1 MKFPETARRLSEAM
15 NDKNI
20 KAVELAEKAGRPRH
34 SELAEEAARLE
45 RLIISL
51 EKDLNEG
58 DRISAKVKRDQAI
71 ELSNDINKMQNAP
84 LLTRRTGELL
94 KRYATGCI
102 KWDACDLEEL
112 GEISINKAIA
122 EDLIDRYT
130 EGNEEEFIRQA
141 AECLE

>member
-1 MKFPETARRLSEAM
+1 MKTSDKVLIRAIEAIAKARATRYS
-15 NDKNI
+15 
-20 KAVELAEKAGRPRH
+20 ELAEK
-34 SELAEEAARLE
+34 AARLE
-45 RLIISL
+45 RLIISF

-58 DRISAKVKRDQAI
+58 DRISAKVKRNQAI
-71 ELSNDINKMQNAP
+71 ELSNEISKMHNAP
-84 LLTRRTGELL
+84 LLTRRTGEIL

-102 KWDACDLEEL
+102 KWDVRDMKEL

>member
-1 MKFPETARRLSEAM
+1 MKTSDKVLIRAIEAIAKARATRYS
-15 NDKNI
+15 
-20 KAVELAEKAGRPRH
+20 ELAEK
-34 SELAEEAARLE
+34 AARLE
-45 RLIISL
+45 RLIISF

-58 DRISAKVKRDQAI
+58 DRISAKVKREQAM
-71 ELSNDINKMQNAP
+71 ELSNDINEMHNAP

-102 KWDACDLEEL
+102 KWDVYDLEEL
-112 GEISINKAIA
+112 GDISINKAIA

-141 AECLE
+141 VECLE